1 MSLYESLEGL
11 CGSILDLYKDVDS
24 IAVLDKRGGVI
35 ECISKPVFSKQF
47 PDHLNELFCMHH
59 VLQISMGREFD
70 EKYGPINYHI
80 SERRNNTILTFPLGE
95 KVILVTAGKTCSL
108 IEMAQKISSLIN
120 EHKKRT

>member
-11 CGSILDLYKDVDS
+11 CGSILGLYKDVDS

-47 PDHLNELFCMHH
+47 RDHLNELFCMHH

-120 EHKKRT
+120 EHEKRT